1 MNPSAVLRVTE
12 KGAEEIARHTV
23 GLGLRQR
30 GIMLLL
36 SKPRTLQ
43 DLLHKSVLPTE
54 ESYTILHELMRDG
67 FITQDDGTAPA
78 PSAAPP
84 AAAPVHTGMA
94 AHTANGVA
102 PAMPAAG
109 ARTAHARDEWHIHDE
124 AIISEARF
132 LLVDFCMDCFGT
144 QAQTLIDRFRSC
156 KTQTELSAQT
166 KDLATL
172 ISQRH
177 PAKLAALRDII
188 RTINESA

>member
-36 SKPRTLQ
+36 SKPRTLE
-43 DLLHKSVLPTE
+43 DLLHKSVLPAE
-54 ESYTILHELMRDG
+54 ESFAILRELMRDG
-67 FITQDDGTAPA
+67 FIIQDDGATPA
-78 PSAAPP
+78 PPLAPP
-84 AAAPVHTGMA
+84 AHADAAA
-94 AHTANGVA
+94 YTANGVA

-144 QAQTLIDRFRSC
+144 QAQTLIDRFRTC
-156 KTQTELSAQT
+156 KTQNELSAQT

-172 ISQRH
+172 ISQRQ
-177 PAKLAALRDII
+177 PAKLAALRDIV
-188 RTINESA
+188 RTINETD

>member
-12 KGAEEIARHTV
+12 KDAEEIARHTV
-23 GLGLRQR
+23 ELGLRQR

-67 FITQDDGTAPA
+67 FITQDDGTAPV
-78 PSAAPP
+78 PSAAP
-84 AAAPVHTGMA
+84 PVHTGMA

-109 ARTAHARDEWHIHDE
+109 ARTAHAHDE
-124 AIISEARF
+124 
-132 LLVDFCMDCFGT
+132 
-144 QAQTLIDRFRSC
+144 
-156 KTQTELSAQT
+156 
-166 KDLATL
+166 
-172 ISQRH
+172 
-177 PAKLAALRDII
+177 
-188 RTINESA
+188 